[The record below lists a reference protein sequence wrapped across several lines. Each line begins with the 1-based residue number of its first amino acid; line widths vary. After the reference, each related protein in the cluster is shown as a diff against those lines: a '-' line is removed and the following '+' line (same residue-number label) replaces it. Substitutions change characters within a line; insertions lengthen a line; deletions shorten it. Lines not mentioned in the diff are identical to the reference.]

1 MSSTPGFTTL
11 VSTETTLD
19 SDLGAAEPGGG
30 GAAAALAEG
39 VELVPAG
46 PPLSALVVSSPHS
59 GADYPAEFLRQSR
72 LDPLNLRR
80 SEDGFVDQLVAAG
93 PALGAPLV
101 RALFPRA
108 YVDPNREPYE
118 LDPAMF
124 RDSLPSHANTR
135 SLRVLGGLGT
145 IAKVVADG
153 AEIYRDK
160 LTFAEAERRIA
171 RCYRPYHEAVER
183 CLAAAQDAHGRAL
196 LLDCHSMPSVGG
208 PGEQDAGRGRPDIVL
223 GDRFGMSCDPV
234 IVACAET
241 VLRDRGYRVARN
253 DPYAGGYITHHY
265 GRPQRARHALQIEI
279 NRSLYMDEARIEPH
293 FGFTRVA
300 ADMAALLEAL
310 IALRWPAPAV
320 P

>member
-1 MSSTPGFTTL
+1 MSSTPSFSSL
-11 VSTETTLD
+11 APDEPALD
-19 SDLGAAEPGGG
+19 SDLATPIGGG
-30 GAAAALAEG
+30 PGVVTVAEG

-46 PPLSALVVSSPHS
+46 LPVSALVISSPHS
-59 GADYPAEFLRQSR
+59 GADYPAEFLLQSR

-80 SEDGFVDQLVAAG
+80 SEDGFVDRLFAAG
-93 PALGAPLV
+93 PGLGAPLV

-171 RCYRPYHEAVER
+171 QCYRPYHEALER
-183 CLAAAQDAHGRAL
+183 CLDGALAAHGRAL

-208 PGEQDAGRGRPDIVL
+208 PGERDAGRGRPDIVL
-223 GDRFGMSCDPV
+223 GDRFGMSCAPAM
-234 IVACAET
+234 VACAESL
-241 VLRDRGYRVARN
+241 LRDRGYRVVRN

-265 GRPQRARHALQIEI
+265 GRPQRQRHALQIEI

-293 FGFTRVA
+293 YGFARVA
-300 ADMAALLEAL
+300 ADMAALLETL
-310 IALRWPAPAV
+310 IALAWPEP
-320 P
+320 PGP